1 MEYVIGVVLAVAVCG
16 FAMLTGFDRD
26 RVFYPIVLIV
36 NGTYYILFAVIG
48 GSTFAMIVE
57 SLVTSVFLVLALL
70 GFRRNLWVV
79 VAALAGHGIFDF
91 CHHLVIRNPGVPVWW
106 PGFCLTFDIVA
117 AGFLAMLLMR
127 RSGFALKVSR
137 S

>member
-1 MEYVIGVVLAVAVCG
+1 MRLRDADWIRSRSRVLSNSPE
-16 FAMLTGFDRD
+16 FER
-26 RVFYPIVLIV
+26 
-36 NGTYYILFAVIG
+36 TYYILFAVIG
-48 GSTFAMIVE
+48 GSTSAMIVG

-70 GFRRNLWVV
+70 GFRRNPWVV